1 MFAGAGQC
9 LALMIVLE
17 TLRLKAVLLHEDS
30 KTNKYQASKIPP
42 PQTSEKE
49 TICLA

>member
-30 KTNKYQASKIPP
+30 KTNKYPSSKQNTPHP
-42 PQTSEKE
+42 ELVKKKPF
-49 TICLA
+49 A